1 MVEGVLNAEIAAGK
15 GLEDSLSYCLG
26 CRACETACPSGVQ
39 YHLVLEAGRQV
50 LDRARPGHRGLTFL
64 PRTLLRLTRYP
75 KRLSRLARLGRRAA
89 AWPIPAALKEL
100 TPMLYYQPESVT
112 MSRHA
117 AAEDAAA
124 FFDGCVQEALF
135 GDANEAARELLRAA
149 GYDVV
154 SPPGQSCCG
163 ALAWHAGRTEE
174 AKRLARTNIAAFEAA
189 GDAAVVNTAGGC
201 GAFLSEYGE
210 ILADDPRWAERAERF
225 SQRVQDWTR
234 ALESAPRRL
243 TFQGQGER
251 VVLQNSCHLLNVEG
265 GGDAPARLARQAVG
279 DAFVPVPGQD
289 RCCGSAG
296 IYNIQHPDW
305 AVRLLDRKMTEVAAV
320 EPDRVLVVNPG
331 CQMQM
336 TWGVHREGSDAIVEH
351 LARYLY
357 RAFRRAQA
365 QAQSPDQVD

>member
-1 MVEGVLNAEIAAGK
+1 MVEGVLNGEISAAK
-15 GLEDSLSYCLG
+15 GLEESLSYCLG

-39 YHLVLEAGRQV
+39 YHRVLEAGRQV
-50 LDRARPGHRGLTFL
+50 LDRARPGHRRLTFV
-64 PRTLLRLTRYP
+64 PRTLLRLTRHP

-89 AWPIPAALKEL
+89 SWPIPASLKAL
-100 TPMLYYQPESVT
+100 TPMLRYQPET
-112 MSRHA
+112 IAASRHE

-135 GDANEAARELLRAA
+135 SDANQAARELLRAA

-154 SPPGQSCCG
+154 SPQGQTCCG
-163 ALAWHAGRTEE
+163 ALAWHAGRAEE
-174 AKRLARTNIAAFEAA
+174 AKRLARVNIGAFELL

-210 ILADDPRWAERAERF
+210 ILADDPRWADRAERF
-225 SQRVQDWTR
+225 SRRVQDWTR
-234 ALESAPRRL
+234 ALEDAPRRL
-243 TFQGQGER
+243 AFKGNGER

-265 GGDAPARLARQAVG
+265 GGDAPARLARLAAG
-279 DAFVPVPGQD
+279 DTFLPVPGQD

-305 AVRLLDRKMTEVAAV
+305 AIRLLDRKMDEVASA

-336 TWGVHREGSDAIVEH
+336 TLGVHREGSNATVEH

-357 RAFRRAQA
+357 RAFLRSQGE
-365 QAQSPDQVD
+365 AQSADEVQ